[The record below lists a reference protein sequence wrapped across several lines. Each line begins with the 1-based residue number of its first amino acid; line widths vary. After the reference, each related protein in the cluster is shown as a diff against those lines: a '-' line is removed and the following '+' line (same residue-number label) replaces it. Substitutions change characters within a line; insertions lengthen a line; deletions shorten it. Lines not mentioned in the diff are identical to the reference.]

1 MHARIYTVNIY
12 IYAVYARV
20 HATVDRSTRV
30 HCMYVLY
37 IYICMS
43 IIHASLNV
51 LAGLCYLILIKN
63 ITINACMHGI
73 YIYACIGDAVI

>member
-1 MHARIYTVNIY
+1 MLCTRACMLQSIEVHAYIVCMFYIY
-12 IYAVYARV
+12 IY
-20 HATVDRSTRV
+20 
-30 HCMYVLY
+30 L
-37 IYICMS
+37 S
-43 IIHASLNV
+43 IMHASLNV

>member
-12 IYAVYARV
+12 ICCVRAR
-20 HATVDRSTRV
+20 ACYSRSKYTRTL
-30 HCMYVLY
+30 YVCSIY
-37 IYICMS
+37 IYLS
-43 IIHASLNV
+43 IMHASLNV